1 MARPG
6 GLLAFLLAVGVVLG
20 VDAARAPKN
29 VSLLNLFHV
38 KEGSKFWDNDI
49 LLKGKHWTSRPWIR
63 DWRKPAKFYHGSHEV
78 DRYVK
83 AGSVASYLGLSQVDS
98 LYLPIPINFVF
109 VGFSGEGNHGLRLG
123 EEELLH
129 WFEHIDHIL
138 EHTRVPAAHAH
149 GDDYSLHYDYLLPM
163 NTYVRYNYSV
173 HAIEMGQKVSRI
185 FEDAIRVLSR
195 LEDPKDTRA
204 DEAAVWQVDI
214 ESLAR
219 IINNLCKHLDIEN
232 VYNIFVFN
240 PNPERARRHYGYRI
254 RLHLQGNNF
263 ALSLMFLDEDRR
275 KELLSP
281 DLKPVPELLDVVQ
294 EKMPLYDRRP
304 AHKFHWRPLELHE
317 AKAWVNTYEQLLKF
331 ENNINRHNDTHDNAH
346 LKARQIIKGQNL
358 EMSASLRRAL
368 QEGNQSHWQPDCLS
382 DTYVGGERW
391 ALIDLTAGP
400 FTWGPRVGGQGF
412 RTEDTLPNVEKY
424 FREHKGGQGVGDD
437 DLEKELE
444 TMAEERFRHVEESQG
459 HEVEMLLAELDIYEL
474 FARKHCRDRAR
485 SVPLCEELQERV
497 ESMRDELESYV
508 DSVSM
513 SKSSYAMAGLARL
526 DNWQSMVAGDHSAKV
541 NVSRAWDMFLAEVG
555 AVLSSA
561 MRHIITPSLMDG
573 EYHLYDRVNF
583 HLYLISRQVNELA
596 SLSLPQATPRC
607 HLTSRPS
614 PGKSGSWLSQIRN
627 LSSLLTGRLS
637 IADDPAIAMAYAG
650 ALRTSV
656 VLVPSHNGTLVHTR
670 RNYLDSKLLQ
680 HQLEHEL
687 DLLDGSL
694 SHATRPAF
702 AGKKT
707 RSDHDIREVPIFIFA
722 LKGPPLFIDESL
734 VAKSLHNMVVAVLS
748 EDAAWQ
754 SPLSC
759 NNIPIL
765 WNLKRPMKALVAATA
780 LHLAGLVPRQLSY
793 SHEHASTSQS
803 WLWSVGPHATSA
815 TAAGHL
821 LSQFELDTVPRS
833 YIVTALDNSVE
844 DVNAAVAMLS
854 REDTHASTFRAF
866 KRMGEQPLVLMYD
879 EVVDLWEK
887 IGIMVGELNYG
898 EASKMLYFLRTSSFS
913 FRREAE
919 AVVAALHPARCVQQR
934 KLHLSVGSS
943 LAFVSI
949 PAAMII
955 LIRMRPKRFKPKIN

>member
-1 MARPG
+1 MARPC
-6 GLLAFLLAVGVVLG
+6 GLLAVLLAVSVVLG
-20 VDAARAPKN
+20 ADAARAPKN

-49 LLKGKHWTSRPWIR
+49 LLKGIR
-63 DWRKPAKFYHGSHEV
+63 EWRKPAKFYHGSHEV

-83 AGSVASYLGLSQVDS
+83 AGNVASYLGLSQVDS

-109 VGFSGEGNHGLRLG
+109 VGFSGEGNHGLGLG
-123 EEELLH
+123 EEELSH

-149 GDDYSLHYDYLLPM
+149 GNVYDLHYNYLLPR

-195 LEDPKDTRA
+195 HEDPNARA
-204 DEAAVWQVDI
+204 DEAALWQVDI

-232 VYNIFVFN
+232 VYNIFVLN
-240 PNPERARRHYGYRI
+240 PNPERARRHYGYRA
-254 RLHLQGNNF
+254 G
-263 ALSLMFLDEDRR
+263 LSAAEYDFISKDEVMR
-275 KELLSP
+275 KALLSP
-281 DLKPVPELLDVVQ
+281 DLQPVPELLDVVQ
-294 EKMPLYDRRP
+294 EKRPLYDRRP
-304 AHKFHWRPLELHE
+304 AHKFHWRPLKLHE

-331 ENNINRHNDTHDNAH
+331 ENDINKHNDTLDNAY

-358 EMSASLRRAL
+358 EMSASLKRAL

-382 DTYVGGERW
+382 DTYVGSERW

-424 FREHKGGQGVGDD
+424 FREHKGGLGVGDD

-474 FARKHCRDRAR
+474 FARKHCRDRVR

-513 SKSSYAMAGLARL
+513 SKSSYALAGLARL

-561 MRHIITPSLMDG
+561 MRHVITPSLMDG
-573 EYHLYDRVNF
+573 EYHLYDRVDF
-583 HLYLISRQVNELA
+583 HLYLISRQSATSNTQMPFDVQTFNREVRKLA
-596 SLSLPQATPRC
+596 QPNQKFDF
-607 HLTSRPS
+607 TSH
-614 PGKSGSWLSQIRN
+614 
-627 LSSLLTGRLS
+627 RLS

-670 RNYLDSKLLQ
+670 RTYLDSKLLR

-687 DLLDGSL
+687 DLLDGSM
-694 SHATRPAF
+694 SHANMPAF

-707 RSDHDIREVPIFIFA
+707 RGDHDIREVPIFIFA
-722 LKGPPLFIDESL
+722 LKGPPLFIDENL

-748 EDAAWQ
+748 EDAAWE

-780 LHLAGLVPRQLSY
+780 MHLAGLVPRQLSY

-815 TAAGHL
+815 TAAGHT

-833 YIVTALDNSVE
+833 YIVTALDDSVE
-844 DVNAAVAMLS
+844 DVNAAVAMLAS
-854 REDTHASTFRAF
+854 EDTHASTFRAF

-887 IGIMVGELNYG
+887 IGIMVGEVNYG
-898 EASKMLYFLRTSSFS
+898 EASKMLYFLRTSSLS
-913 FRREAE
+913 FRKEAE

>member
-20 VDAARAPKN
+20 ADAARAPKN
-29 VSLLNLFHV
+29 VSLLNLFHEFV
-38 KEGSKFWDNDI
+38 TGESPPSSIMAPTRLTVMSK
-49 LLKGKHWTSRPWIR
+49 
-63 DWRKPAKFYHGSHEV
+63 
-78 DRYVK
+78 
-83 AGSVASYLGLSQVDS
+83 QVDS

-123 EEELLH
+123 EEELSH

-149 GDDYSLHYDYLLPM
+149 GDVYDLHYDYLLPM

-240 PNPERARRHYGYRI
+240 PNPERARRHYGLAYLPRNTTTSP
-254 RLHLQGNNF
+254 RQQF
-263 ALSLMFLDEDRR
+263 CSDLMFLDEDRR

-382 DTYVGGERW
+382 DTYVGSERW

-513 SKSSYAMAGLARL
+513 SKSSYALAGLARL

-561 MRHIITPSLMDG
+561 MRHVITPSLMDG

-583 HLYLISRQVNELA
+583 HLYLISRQ
-596 SLSLPQATPRC
+596 ATP
-607 HLTSRPS
+607 
-614 PGKSGSWLSQIRN
+614 
-627 LSSLLTGRLS
+627 RLS

-670 RNYLDSKLLQ
+670 RTYLDSKLLQ

-687 DLLDGSL
+687 DLLDGSM

-707 RSDHDIREVPIFIFA
+707 RRDHDIREVPIFIFA
-722 LKGPPLFIDESL
+722 LKGPPLFIDENL

-748 EDAAWQ
+748 EDAAWE

-780 LHLAGLVPRQLSY
+780 MHLAGLVPRQLSY

-815 TAAGHL
+815 TAAGHT

-833 YIVTALDNSVE
+833 YIVTALDDSVE
-844 DVNAAVAMLS
+844 DVNAAVAMLA

-866 KRMGEQPLVLMYD
+866 KRMGEQPL
-879 EVVDLWEK
+879 
-887 IGIMVGELNYG
+887 IGIMVGEVNYG

-913 FRREAE
+913 FRKEAE
-919 AVVAALHPARCVQQR
+919 AVVAALHPARCVQQ
-934 KLHLSVGSS
+934 KQLHLTVGSS